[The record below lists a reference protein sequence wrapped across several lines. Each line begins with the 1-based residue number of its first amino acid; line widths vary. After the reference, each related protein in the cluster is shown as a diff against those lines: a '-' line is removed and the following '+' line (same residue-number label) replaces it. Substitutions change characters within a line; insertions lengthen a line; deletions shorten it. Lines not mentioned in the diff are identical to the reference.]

1 MSEQKIEQSKGKDS
15 PDEETQRKIGDL
27 RMVWVRAINY
37 PKQIVFAGI
46 ALMVAALSTLAIPVG
61 FKEIVDNGFG
71 AGGGSEGEV
80 VPLPGGRFGFRLPE
94 VIEVAPISDVAPYFQ
109 ALLVIVAVLAVAT
122 AARFYFVS
130 WLGERVV
137 ADIRLAVQKNLLR
150 LAPGFFEEN
159 RPSEIASRMTSDTAI
174 IEQVVGT
181 TVSVAL
187 RNTVVGIGGIIYLF
201 TLAPTLTA
209 GLLLGIPIVILPIVF
224 IGRKLTNVSRFSQ
237 DRVADVGAMVAE
249 TLGAMKIVQ
258 AFGQE
263 NREHERFGGAV
274 NATFETA
281 KRRIRLRA
289 ALTAVVIALIFSGI
303 TMLMWRGAIGVS
315 DGSISP
321 GSIAAFVL
329 TGGLVAGAFGA
340 LTEVYGDLLRAAGA
354 AGRLAEL
361 LEEKPEIAPPASPIT
376 LPEPPRGQI
385 TYDNVTFAYPTRP
398 DTNALQNFTLKV
410 TPGETVA
417 VVGPSG
423 AGKSTLFQLAQRF
436 YDPGAGSV
444 RIDGVT
450 LPSADPGD
458 IRQRMA
464 LVPQDTVLFAASA
477 RDNLRYGEW
486 NASDE
491 EIWNA
496 ARAANAEKFLRD
508 LPEGLDTF
516 MGEAGTRLSGGQRQR
531 VAIAR
536 AILRN
541 TPILLLDEAT
551 SALDAESEKLVQ
563 DALDHLM
570 ADRTTL
576 VIAHRLATIRSAD
589 RIIVMD
595 EGRIV
600 EEGDHDSLIAKNGLY
615 SRLADLQ
622 FNSGD
627 LGRKPGKAKV

>member
-1 MSEQKIEQSKGKDS
+1 MSEKTDIDDGNTKV
-15 PDEETQRKIGDL
+15 PDKAPLRQIGNL
-27 RMVWVRAINY
+27 RMVWDRAIKY
-37 PKQIVFAGI
+37 PKQIAFA
-46 ALMVAALSTLAIPVG
+46 ALALLVAALATLAVPWG
-61 FKEIVDNGFG
+61 LKTIVDDGFVG
-71 AGGGSEGEV
+71 QGV
-80 VPLPGGRFGFRLPE
+80 D
-94 VIEVAPISDVAPYFQ
+94 ITPYFQ
-109 ALLVIVAVLAVAT
+109 QLLGIVAILAVAT
-122 AARFYFVS
+122 AFRFYFVS

-137 ADIRLAVQKNLLR
+137 ADIRLSVQKNLLG

-174 IEQVVGT
+174 IEQVLGT

-187 RNTVVGIGGIIYLF
+187 RNIVIGTGGIIF
-201 TLAPTLTA
+201 MFILAPALTA
-209 GLLLGIPIVILPIVF
+209 GLLLAIPVIILPIVF
-224 IGRKLTNVSRFSQ
+224 IGRKLTNVSRSSQ

-263 NREHERFGGAV
+263 DREHERFAGAV
-274 NATFETA
+274 ESTFDTA
-281 KRRIRLRA
+281 KIRIRLRA
-289 ALTAVVIALIFSGI
+289 ALTAIVIGLVFTGL
-303 TMLMWRGAIGVS
+303 TMLVWRGAIGVA
-315 DGSISP
+315 DGSIS
-321 GSIAAFVL
+321 GGTILYFVL

-340 LTEVYGDLLRAAGA
+340 LTEVYGDLLRGAGA

-361 LEEKPEIAPPASPIT
+361 LSEKPEIAPPAKPVLLPI
-376 LPEPPRGQI
+376 PPRGQI
-385 TYDNVTFAYPTRP
+385 TFDNVTFAYPTRP
-398 DTNALQNFTLKV
+398 ETNALANFSLKV

-436 YDPGAGSV
+436 YDPQSGSV
-444 RIDGVT
+444 RIDGVA
-450 LPSADPGD
+450 LPSADPAD
-458 IRQRMA
+458 IRSRMA

-486 NASDE
+486 GASDE
-491 EIWNA
+491 DIWAA
-496 ARAANAEKFLRD
+496 ARAANAERFLEE
-508 LPEGLDTF
+508 LPERLDSY

-536 AILRN
+536 ALLRN

-563 DALDHLM
+563 DALDRLM
-570 ADRTTL
+570 KDRTTL

-600 EEGDHDSLIAKNGLY
+600 EEGDHDSLITQNGLY
-615 SRLADLQ
+615 ARLAELQ
-622 FNSGD
+622 FNNGD
-627 LGRKPGKAKV
+627 SRQQR